1 MGILNV
7 YIFAIVAMFPLLI
20 IAILIKKNDLTLNNK
35 KHKLLYHVCFLII
48 TQLLLEILTYYFS
61 LLDMRKW
68 YFITYIAH
76 DAYFLLDVLIFYKL
90 ALISVF
96 DDKNSK
102 VLHIIAT
109 IPFAI
114 YVVLLFINHFTPI
127 MFSIDKSY
135 TGVTDTLDIA
145 YVRGSLIW
153 ISFLIAGI
161 YGVYFFISQMIR
173 VRKFSRFN
181 AFVLLMIGLL
191 MLIGMAGQ
199 ILFSIPLMWP
209 SISTCIVLYYLH
221 SCGMKFD
228 TDLFTNVDNRNT
240 FERRMI
246 EFEKYKEVWVIVCD
260 VNELKYINDT
270 FGHRKGDELLSVT
283 ASLLAKLFSNYGAV
297 SRIGG
302 DEFCILCPTKQ
313 SKNQIN
319 TLMTKVNMGIKNK
332 IKEVRVNYPLSYGF
346 ARYRKSDNDKRLIDV
361 FEDADL
367 MMFEMKKKI
376 K

>member
-20 IAILIKKNDLTLNNK
+20 IAILIKKNDLTLKNK

-90 ALISVF
+90 ALISIF

-161 YGVYFFISQMIR
+161 YGVYFFI
-173 VRKFSRFN
+173 
-181 AFVLLMIGLL
+181 
-191 MLIGMAGQ
+191 
-199 ILFSIPLMWP
+199 
-209 SISTCIVLYYLH
+209 
-221 SCGMKFD
+221 
-228 TDLFTNVDNRNT
+228 
-240 FERRMI
+240 
-246 EFEKYKEVWVIVCD
+246 
-260 VNELKYINDT
+260 
-270 FGHRKGDELLSVT
+270 
-283 ASLLAKLFSNYGAV
+283 
-297 SRIGG
+297 
-302 DEFCILCPTKQ
+302 
-313 SKNQIN
+313 
-319 TLMTKVNMGIKNK
+319 
-332 IKEVRVNYPLSYGF
+332 
-346 ARYRKSDNDKRLIDV
+346 
-361 FEDADL
+361 
-367 MMFEMKKKI
+367 
-376 K
+376 

>member
-1 MGILNV
+1 MKEAGV
-7 YIFAIVAMFPLLI
+7 DSIVANY
-20 IAILIKKNDLTLNNK
+20 IAWGKGGLESAINGKAKIDSKMGSKKEFAALIKYAKENGVALSFDTNLNDIYKSGLFN
-35 KHKLLYHVCFLII
+35 YHRSS
-48 TQLLLEILTYYFS
+48 Y
-61 LLDMRKW
+61 
-68 YFITYIAH
+68 
-76 DAYFLLDVLIFYKL
+76 
-90 ALISVF
+90 
-96 DDKNSK
+96 
-102 VLHIIAT
+102 AT
-109 IPFAI
+109 R
-114 YVVLLFINHFTPI
+114 
-127 MFSIDKSY
+127 SIDKSY